1 MVKPLT
7 VSEEDDAEA
16 RISRRRILP
25 LNIKPVVAV
34 AVVAAALSIAS
45 FVYFFANGMTNVYGD
60 GVAHVNIARKVVDS
74 PDDSVWQRYMQIGSP
89 WLPLQTVLMLPLAAN
104 DWMWR
109 TGAAG
114 SFISMLSFIVATL
127 FLYLLAKS
135 FCGKEEGR
143 WRELLPLLSVGVFA
157 INPSVLYLQSTPMSE
172 VLFMAA
178 LVTAVYF
185 LQRWV
190 NEPGARRLAIAALA
204 MTVATL
210 TRYEAWPV
218 AALSIIIVAL
228 ASSGNRK
235 SRIKNVTLYSS
246 VIAIGPLYWLW
257 HNGAIYG
264 NALEFL
270 TGPNS
275 ARGIYVQNRV
285 NFAWSKI
292 FVGNAALDLLTMA
305 AAVAVCAGPFVL
317 LLGGA
322 GFFRWLIAD
331 RRSLVTTSPA
341 LLLIVTLLFHVWS
354 MYRGEIQVFPVSAFG
369 LLNVRYGLPH
379 VMAVALFAPSAVML
393 FKTASRQRVYA
404 VICVIVAAQYI
415 YLVSEGPAQLAMYQ
429 EGLRNGVN
437 ARTVRQRSKVSS
449 YIALHPPEGFVLM
462 HTGALGPVVS
472 QGDIRY
478 SQVIHEGTARWH
490 QIEESIPEDVSTVIV
505 QRGDPLAERISG
517 SAALLGELSTE
528 YEDRFSVGNITVF
541 ERRKS
546 GNR

>member
-1 MVKPLT
+1 MVKPST
-7 VSEEDDAEA
+7 VLAEDDAQA
-16 RISRRRILP
+16 RTGRGRILSR
-25 LNIKPVVAV
+25 NVNPVVAV

-45 FVYFFANGMTNVYGD
+45 FLYFSANGMTNVYGD

-89 WLPLQTVLMLPLAAN
+89 WLPLQTVLMLPLVAN

-114 SFISMLSFIVATL
+114 SFVSMLSFIVATL
-127 FLYLLAKS
+127 SLYLLAKS
-135 FCGKEEGR
+135 FYGREEGR
-143 WRELLPLLSVGVFA
+143 WRELLPLLPVGVFA
-157 INPSVLYLQSTPMSE
+157 FNPSVLYLQSTPMSE

-185 LQRWV
+185 LQQWV
-190 NEPGARRLAIAALA
+190 NEPGGKRLAIAGLA

-228 ASSGNRK
+228 APSADRK
-235 SRIKNVTLYSS
+235 SRIMNVTLYSF

-257 HNGAIYG
+257 HNWAIYG

-379 VMAVALFAPSAVML
+379 VLAIALFAPSAVML
-393 FKTASRQRVYA
+393 FKPASRRRIYA
-404 VICVIVAAQYI
+404 VICVIVAAQYV
-415 YLVSEGPAQLAMYQ
+415 YLISEGPAQLAMYQ

-437 ARTVRQRSKVSS
+437 ARTVRERSKVAS
-449 YIALHPPEGFVLM
+449 YIATHPPEGFVLM

-490 QIEESIPEDVSTVIV
+490 QIEGSIPEDVSTVIV

-528 YEDRFSVGNITVF
+528 YEDKFSVGDITVF
-541 ERRKS
+541 ERRKAA
-546 GNR
+546 N

>member
-1 MVKPLT
+1 MVNPST
-7 VSEEDDAEA
+7 VLAEDDAQA
-16 RISRRRILP
+16 RTSRGRILSH
-25 LNIKPVVAV
+25 NVNPVVV
-34 AVVAAALSIAS
+34 VVVVAAALSIAS
-45 FVYFFANGMTNVYGD
+45 FLYFFTNGMTNVYGD

-74 PDDSVWQRYMQIGSP
+74 PDDSLWQRYMQIGSP
-89 WLPLQTVLMLPLAAN
+89 WLPLQTVLMLPLVAN

-114 SFISMLSFIVATL
+114 SFVSMLSFIIATL

-135 FCGKEEGR
+135 FYGREEGR
-143 WRELLPLLSVGVFA
+143 WRELLPLASVAVFA

-178 LVTAVYF
+178 LVTSVYL
-185 LQRWV
+185 LQHWV
-190 NEPGARRLAIAALA
+190 NGPSSRRLAIAALA

-218 AALSIIIVAL
+218 VWLSILIVAL
-228 ASSGNRK
+228 ASSGDRK
-235 SRIKNVTLYSS
+235 SRIKDVSLYSAL
-246 VIAIGPLYWLW
+246 IAIGPLYWLW
-257 HNGAIYG
+257 HNWAIYG

-285 NFAWSKI
+285 NFSWSRMFI
-292 FVGNAALDLLTMA
+292 GNAPLDLLTMT

-322 GFFRWLIAD
+322 GFFRWLIAE
-331 RRSLVTTSPA
+331 RRSLVSTSPA
-341 LLLIVTLLFHVWS
+341 LLLIVTFLFHVWS
-354 MYRGEIQVFPVSAFG
+354 IYRGEIQVFPLSAFG

-379 VMAVALFAPSAVML
+379 VLAVALFAPSTVLL
-393 FKTASRQRVYA
+393 FKSASRRRIFA
-404 VICVIVAAQYI
+404 VISVIVAAQYV
-415 YLVSEGPAQLAMYQ
+415 YLICEGPAQLAMYQ

-437 ARTVRQRSKVSS
+437 ARAARERSKIAS
-449 YIALHPPEGFVLM
+449 YIATHPPVGFVLM

-472 QGDIRY
+472 RGDIRY
-478 SQVIHEGTARWH
+478 SRVIHEGTARWH
-490 QIEESIPEDVSTVIV
+490 QIEGNIPDDVSTVIV
-505 QRGDPLAERISG
+505 QRGDPLADRINGSG
-517 SAALLGELSTE
+517 ALLSAVSTE
-528 YEDRFSVGNITVF
+528 FEEQLSVGNITVF

-546 GNR
+546 GN

>member
-1 MVKPLT
+1 MVNPST
-7 VSEEDDAEA
+7 VSEEDDAQF
-16 RISRRRILP
+16 RISRGRIVSH
-25 LNIKPVVAV
+25 NIRPVVAV
-34 AVVAAALSIAS
+34 VVAVAALSIAS
-45 FVYFFANGMTNVYGD
+45 FLYFFANGMTNVYGD

-74 PDDSVWQRYMQIGSP
+74 PDDSLWQRYMQIGSP
-89 WLPLQTVLMLPLAAN
+89 WLPLQTVLMLPLVAN

-114 SFISMLSFIVATL
+114 SFVSMLSFIFATV

-135 FCGKEEGR
+135 FYRKEDGH
-143 WRELLPLLSVGVFA
+143 WRELLPLMSVAVFA

-178 LVTAVYF
+178 LVTAVYL
-185 LQRWV
+185 LQHWV
-190 NEPGARRLAIAALA
+190 NEPSGKRLAMAALA
-204 MTVATL
+204 MTIGTL

-228 ASSGNRK
+228 ASSGDRK
-235 SRIKNVTLYSS
+235 SRIKDVSVYSAL
-246 VIAIGPLYWLW
+246 IAIGPLYWFW
-257 HNGAIYG
+257 HNWAIYG

-275 ARGIYVQNRV
+275 ARGIYVQNRI
-285 NFAWSKI
+285 NFAWSKM
-292 FVGNAALDLLTMA
+292 FVGNVALDLLTIA
-305 AAVAVCAGPFVL
+305 AAVAVCVGPFVL
-317 LLGGA
+317 LLGSA
-322 GFFRWLIAD
+322 GFFRWLIAE
-331 RRSLVTTSPA
+331 RKSLIINSPV
-341 LLLIVTLLFHVWS
+341 LLLIVTFLFHVLS
-354 MYRGEIQVFPVSAFG
+354 VYRGEIQVFPLSAFG

-379 VMAVALFAPSAVML
+379 VLAVALFAPSAVLL
-393 FKTASRQRVYA
+393 FKTASRRRIYA
-404 VICVIVAAQYI
+404 VICIIVAAQYL
-415 YLVSEGPAQLAMYQ
+415 YLISEGPAQLAMYQ

-437 ARTVRQRSKVSS
+437 ARTGRERAKVAS
-449 YIALHPPEGFVLM
+449 YIATHPPMGFVLM

-490 QIEESIPEDVSTVIV
+490 QIEGNIPEDVSTVIV

-517 SAALLGELSTE
+517 SAALLGDLSTE
-528 YEDRFSVGNITVF
+528 YEDKFSVGNITVF

-546 GNR
+546 GN

>member
-1 MVKPLT
+1 V
-7 VSEEDDAEA
+7 
-16 RISRRRILP
+16 
-25 LNIKPVVAV
+25 
-34 AVVAAALSIAS
+34 VVAAALSIAS
-45 FVYFFANGMTNVYGD
+45 FLYFFTNGMTNVYCD

-74 PDDSVWQRYMQIGSP
+74 PDDSLWQRYMQIGSP
-89 WLPLQTVLMLPLAAN
+89 WLPLQTVLMLPLVAN

-114 SFISMLSFIVATL
+114 SFVSMLSFIVATV

-135 FCGKEEGR
+135 FYRKEER

-178 LVTAVYF
+178 LVTAVYL
-185 LQRWV
+185 LQHWV
-190 NEPGARRLAIAALA
+190 NGPSGRRLAIAAMA
-204 MTVATL
+204 MTIGTL

-218 AALSIIIVAL
+218 ASLSIVIVAL
-228 ASSGNRK
+228 ASSSDRK
-235 SRIKNVTLYSS
+235 SRIKTVTMYSS

-257 HNGAIYG
+257 HNWAIYG

-285 NFAWSKI
+285 NFAWSKM

-305 AAVAVCAGPFVL
+305 AAVAVCVGPFVL

-322 GFFRWLIAD
+322 GFFRWLIAE
-331 RRSLVTTSPA
+331 RRSLVATSPV
-341 LLLIVTLLFHVWS
+341 LLLIVTFLFHVWS
-354 MYRGEIQVFPVSAFG
+354 IYRGEIQVFPLSAFG

-379 VMAVALFAPSAVML
+379 VLAVALFAPSAVLL
-393 FKTASRQRVYA
+393 FKPASRRRILA
-404 VICVIVAAQYI
+404 VICVIVAAQYV
-415 YLVSEGPAQLAMYQ
+415 YLISEGPSQLAMYQ

-437 ARTVRQRSKVSS
+437 ARAGRERSIVAS
-449 YIALHPPEGFVLM
+449 YIATHPPVGFVLM

-490 QIEESIPEDVSTVIV
+490 QIEGNIPDEVSTVIV
-505 QRGDPLAERISG
+505 QRGDPLAGRISG
-517 SAALLGELSTE
+517 SGALLSALSTE
-528 YEDRFSVGNITVF
+528 FEERLSVGNITVF
-541 ERRKS
+541 ERLKF
-546 GNR
+546 GN

>member
-1 MVKPLT
+1 MVKPST
-7 VSEEDDAEA
+7 VLGEDDAQA
-16 RISRRRILP
+16 RTGRGRILSG
-25 LNIKPVVAV
+25 NVNSVVAV

-45 FVYFFANGMTNVYGD
+45 FLYFFANGMTNVYGD

-74 PDDSVWQRYMQIGSP
+74 PDDSLWQRYMQIGSP
-89 WLPLQTVLMLPLAAN
+89 WLPLQTVLMLPLVAN

-114 SFISMLSFIVATL
+114 SFVSMLSFIIATL
-127 FLYLLAKS
+127 SLYLLAKS
-135 FCGKEEGR
+135 FYGREEGR

-178 LVTAVYF
+178 LATAVYF

-190 NEPGARRLAIAALA
+190 NEPSGKRLAIAALA

-210 TRYEAWPV
+210 TRYEAWPA

-228 ASSGNRK
+228 ASRGDRNFRVK
-235 SRIKNVTLYSS
+235 DVALYSS
-246 VIAIGPLYWLW
+246 LVAIGPLYWFW
-257 HNGAIYG
+257 HNWAIYG

-285 NFAWSKI
+285 NFAWSKM
-292 FVGNAALDLLTMA
+292 FVGNPALDVLTMA
-305 AAVAVCAGPFVL
+305 AAVAVCVGPFVL

-322 GFFRWLIAD
+322 GFFRWLIAE

-341 LLLIVTLLFHVWS
+341 LLLIVTFLFHVWS
-354 MYRGEIQVFPVSAFG
+354 IYRGEIQVFPLSAFG

-379 VMAVALFAPSAVML
+379 VLAVALFAPSAVML
-393 FKTASRQRVYA
+393 FKTASRQRIYA
-404 VICVIVAAQYI
+404 VICVIVAAQYV
-415 YLVSEGPAQLAMYQ
+415 YLISEGPAQLAMYQ

-437 ARTVRQRSKVSS
+437 ARTGRERSRV
-449 YIALHPPEGFVLM
+449 ALYVATHPPEGFVLM

-472 QGDIRY
+472 QGGIRY

-490 QIEESIPEDVSTVIV
+490 QIEGSIPEDVSTVIV
-505 QRGDPLAERISG
+505 QRGDPLAERISEN
-517 SAALLGELSTE
+517 AALSGTLSTE
-528 YEDRFSVGNITVF
+528 FEDRLSVGNITVF
-541 ERRKS
+541 ERRKA
-546 GNR
+546 GN